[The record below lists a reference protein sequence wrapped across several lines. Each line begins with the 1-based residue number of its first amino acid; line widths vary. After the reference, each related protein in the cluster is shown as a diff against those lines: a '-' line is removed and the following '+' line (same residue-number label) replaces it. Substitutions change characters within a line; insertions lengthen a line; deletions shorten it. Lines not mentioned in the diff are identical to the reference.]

1 MNNRWWI
8 YQKERFPIFAHGP
21 LVIVFCLS
29 VMLFSALQQAPAEM
43 PEFLKIAGAIISTL
57 ILFFQLR
64 VADEHKDFEI
74 DSRYR
79 PHRAVPR
86 GLVTLPELA
95 RLAYIGAGI
104 QFVIAMRLDVG
115 LVPFLVGI
123 WLYLG
128 LMTKEFFIP
137 DWLRRHP
144 VAYLLSHML
153 IMPLIAFY
161 ISAFDWL
168 CECRDLPAGLGWL
181 LALSFF
187 CGLVLEIGR
196 KIKAPTKERTGV
208 ETYSG
213 LWGLRFSAVVWVACI
228 AAAAMAYIN
237 ALPYVTAAVY
247 YSVVGFVLPAIA
259 LLTASPLLI
268 SNDKLRAPQDI
279 AIEPVSGL
287 VALMLYL
294 CLGPAQFLTGQ

>member
-1 MNNRWWI
+1 MKNRWWT

-21 LVIVFCLS
+21 LVIVFCTS
-29 VMLFSALQQAPAEM
+29 VMLFSALQQKPAEM
-43 PEFLKIAGAIISTL
+43 PELMQIGGAVISTL

-64 VADEHKDFEI
+64 VADEFKDFET
-74 DSRYR
+74 DARYR

-95 RLAYIGAGI
+95 RLAFIGAII
-104 QFVIAMRLDVG
+104 QFAIAIRFDVG

-123 WLYLG
+123 WLYVG
-128 LMTKEFFIP
+128 LMTKEFFAP
-137 DWLRRHP
+137 EWLRSHP

-168 CECRDLPAGLGWL
+168 CTCKVMPSGLGWL

-196 KIKAPTKERTGV
+196 KIKAPAKERTGV

-213 LWGLRFSAVVWVACI
+213 LWGPTHSAAIWLACI
-228 AAAAMAYIN
+228 AAAGLAYVN
-237 ALPYVTAAVY
+237 ALPYITAVADYAIVAI
-247 YSVVGFVLPAIA
+247 VLPAVA
-259 LLTASPLLI
+259 LLTAMPLVM
-268 SNDKLRAPQDI
+268 SKYKLEPSADV
-279 AIEPVSGL
+279 AIEPASGL
-287 VALMLYL
+287 VALTLYL
-294 CLGPAQFLTGQ
+294 CLGPAQFLMGQ